1 MSSTRDILESRFVLF
16 SVEGAA
22 EGVIIE
28 RLIDDGL
35 IVVPRDR
42 IVCDA
47 LYVDRPHTRTRKAVD
62 IVRDYFGVNYA
73 VDGAEGLV
81 IARIVD
87 SKSPRFDIPRK
98 QNNGTEVLSFYTR
111 PEIEMLVIHCE
122 NAYGAW
128 LKYKRR
134 HKGVKPSDF
143 CKSELGIIEV
153 KQTDFLKKYWSDG
166 SVLAQCIRAHAS
178 KVQREQGDLLLADLL
193 K

>member
-1 MSSTRDILESRFVLF
+1 M
-16 SVEGAA
+16 
-22 EGVIIE
+22 
-28 RLIDDGL
+28 
-35 IVVPRDR
+35 
-42 IVCDA
+42 
-47 LYVDRPHTRTRKAVD
+47 
-62 IVRDYFGVNYA
+62 NYA

-81 IARIVD
+81 VGRIVD

-98 QNNGTEVLSFYTR
+98 QNNGTEVLSFHTR

-153 KQTDFLKKYWSDG
+153 KQTEFLKKCWSDG
-166 SVLAQCIRAHAS
+166 PVLAQCVRAHAS
-178 KVQREQGDLLLADLL
+178 KAQRERGDLLLADLL
-193 K
+193 NSDCCPALRCFLLHESALLGKQLRKSNRGFGG